1 MNNQGPDP
9 TPSPAR
15 SVATVRARLQEAGLD
30 EDIAA
35 AYALLSLHGAMRA
48 AVLADRLGW
57 PRSKSYRVLESM
69 QHDGLVVGS
78 LDRPIAF
85 SCVDPQELF
94 RRLDDRHQARVDEL
108 EHARDELLPVLQGWH
123 EQQDSQLRA
132 GGRFR
137 IIKGERVI
145 ARTVLDH
152 LEAVESEVLVHEGD
166 LGPPGGADVATE
178 LERIGGHVRVVRL
191 RGEGLPAFI
200 IIDGTELV
208 AGLEATGTAKSREQ
222 ACLWTD
228 ADGLVQSYKRLFEGL
243 KGGSVSEHLEVQDGI
258 QHQGGHQ

>member
-1 MNNQGPDP
+1 MSTPGPDSP
-9 TPSPAR
+9 AMPAR

-30 EDIAA
+30 EDVAA

-69 QHDGLVVGS
+69 QHDGLVVAS

-94 RRLDDRHQARVDEL
+94 RRLDDRHQARVEEL
-108 EHARDELLPVLQGWH
+108 TSARDELLPVLSGWH
-123 EQQDSQLRA
+123 EQQDNQLRA

-145 ARTVLDH
+145 ARTILDH
-152 LEAVESEVLVHEGD
+152 LEAVEEEVLVHEGEQ
-166 LGPPGGADVATE
+166 GPPGGADVSAE
-178 LERIGGHVRVVRL
+178 LGQLAEGIQVKRI
-191 RGEGLPAFI
+191 RGKGMPSFI

-208 AGLEATGTAKSREQ
+208 AGLEATGSARSREQ

-228 ADGLVQSYKRLFEGL
+228 ADGLVQSYKRLFHCLE
-243 KGGSVSEHLEVQDGI
+243 SASE
-258 QHQGGHQ
+258 